1 MDFNA
6 FKKTPDE
13 LARAFRSVKTA
24 TLREGRDIIEGE
36 EEGLQVFFLARDII
50 DENSFL
56 GTAYFYKGSKPY
68 RKAMARF
75 DLTGW
80 GIPESKFRRDVE
92 GKVIKLGKQTGL
104 PQLGSAVP
112 EIKLDR
118 AGIVY
123 TVDAIYTEVGCSNH
137 LALLR
142 RDVEEP
148 TEY

>member
-1 MDFNA
+1 M
-6 FKKTPDE
+6 
-13 LARAFRSVKTA
+13 
-24 TLREGRDIIEGE
+24 
-36 EEGLQVFFLARDII
+36 QVFFLARDII

-104 PQLGSAVP
+104 SQLGSAVP
-112 EIKLDR
+112 EIQADI
-118 AGIVY
+118 AGLIY
-123 TVDAIYTEVGCSNH
+123 TVDTIYTEISWNNR
-137 LALLR
+137 LALLG
-142 RDVEEP
+142 RDVQQPPED
-148 TEY
+148 

>member
-1 MDFNA
+1 MDFNE
-6 FKKTPDE
+6 FKKTPE
-13 LARAFRSVKTA
+13 QLTAEFRSVKSA

-36 EEGLQVFFLARDII
+36 EDGLQVFFLARDII

-56 GTAYFYKGSKPY
+56 GSAYFYKQGKPY
-68 RKAMARF
+68 RKAVARF

-80 GIPESKFRRDVE
+80 GIPESQFRRDFE
-92 GKVIKLGKQTGL
+92 GKVIKLGKQATL

-112 EIKLDR
+112 EINLDQ

-123 TVDAIYTEVGCSNH
+123 TVDTIYTETSWNNR

-142 RDVEEP
+142 RDTEEP
-148 TEY
+148 PEY